1 MNKSFWNTEK
11 ILNDPD
17 FFISAVNFTSQR
29 TAFAARL
36 IEKDYFCS
44 VVLEYLSS
52 VGKDLVFK
60 GGTCLAKVHTGF
72 YRLSEDLDFVISTP
86 INSQRSEGSE
96 RTHALKRIVAETPD
110 RLPFLRLIQ
119 PLTGANNSTQ
129 YISVISYISPIS
141 GQQENIKIEIG
152 LREPLLTEVQ
162 TYPINTILLDPV
174 SDQPLLMPVSLRCI
188 SKFEAFAEKFRAAL
202 TRRDI
207 AIRDFFDID
216 YALQK
221 LEISIENEKF
231 IKLVKQKLSIPG
243 SFPVDTSQTRL
254 ELLRRQLDTQ
264 LKPVLR
270 EKDFIEFD
278 LERSIRTV
286 LKMAGKV
293 IETQNS

>member
-1 MNKSFWNTEK
+1 MDRFPWNTEK
-11 ILNDPD
+11 ILDDPD
-17 FFISAVNFTSQR
+17 FFLSAVNFTAHR

-52 VGKDLVFK
+52 TGKDLVFK
-60 GGTCLAKVHTGF
+60 GGTCLAKVHAGF
-72 YRLSEDLDFVISTP
+72 YQLSEDLDFVISTP
-86 INSQRSEGSE
+86 IDSRRTERSK
-96 RTHALKRIVAETPD
+96 RIHALKQIMAETSH

-129 YISVISYISPIS
+129 YISVISYRSLIS
-141 GQQENIKIEIG
+141 GQPENIKIEIG
-152 LREPLLTEVQ
+152 LREPLLTAVQ
-162 TYPINTILLDPV
+162 TYPSNSILLDPV
-174 SDQPLLMPVSLRCI
+174 SDQPLLKPVSLRCI

-202 TRRDI
+202 TRRDV

-216 YALQK
+216 FASQK
-221 LEISIENEKF
+221 LEIPIEDKKF

-243 SFPVDTSQTRL
+243 NFPVDTSQTRL
-254 ELLRRQLDTQ
+254 EILRQQLDTQ

-286 LKMAGKV
+286 LKMAEKV
-293 IETQNS
+293 I

>member
-1 MNKSFWNTEK
+1 MDRPPGNTVK
-11 ILNDPD
+11 VLNDPD
-17 FFISAVNFTSQR
+17 FFLSAINFTAQR
-29 TAFAARL
+29 TAFSARL

-52 VGKDLVFK
+52 AGKNLVFK
-60 GGTCLAKVHTGF
+60 GGTCLAKVHAGF

-86 INSQRSEGSE
+86 INSRRSERSK
-96 RTHALKRIVAETPD
+96 RTHALKQILSEMPD
-110 RLPFLRLIQ
+110 RLPFIRLIQ

-129 YISVISYISPIS
+129 YISVISYRSMIS
-141 GQQENIKIEIG
+141 GQPENIKIEIG
-152 LREPLLTEVQ
+152 LREPLLTTVQ
-162 TYPINTILLDPV
+162 TSPSNSILLDPV
-174 SDQPLLMPVSLRCI
+174 SDQPLLKPVSLCCI

-202 TRRDI
+202 TRRDV

-216 YALQK
+216 YASQK
-221 LEISIENEKF
+221 LEIPIEDEKF
-231 IKLVKQKLSIPG
+231 IKLVKQKLSISG
-243 SFPVDTSQTRL
+243 NFPVDTSQTRL